1 MTETLQQVT
10 ARLARETQEAYR
22 ASPFSKLSQYY
33 FSRFS
38 RDPQAHPEADEVAVA
53 PDWRIALPEATSPLA
68 RRMADHLA
76 EFLEGRMDL
85 RLEIRPFVVASGS
98 LESDGDR
105 LLILE
110 EQGGGDPD
118 IPESFTIAVA
128 PSQVRVRGRDPQG
141 LRDGIVRLVDRI
153 GLRQAPF
160 LKIGEQVYRPRLPV
174 RLGAVPF
181 LGSHRD
187 LVFLGYNAVFAGG
200 GDLYALSR
208 SDAIPALRQRRS
220 PAPIQPAAEPREYG
234 LKTFAFLNTRQ
245 KFPADHPVFHDHP
258 DIRGALTWSADGEYT
273 LCTEH
278 PLVRRYLME
287 SVEGLL
293 RADPELTGL
302 VLIIGGEGFYHCFMR
317 PYGVEKGHTNCPRC
331 EALGAEAVVA
341 NLVNSLVEAAR
352 RVNPAAQVVA
362 WPYSAEH
369 VWSADRA
376 QRGFL
381 ERLHPGAALFTEIEK
396 DEYVDKEEGVRKHLW
411 DYSIDL
417 IGPGDRTREQVEI
430 CCRIG
435 IPVYVKSEPELGFEA
450 ARLPHLPCMDR
461 WADRAAALVS
471 CGADGAWVF
480 PAFRPLYGN
489 SAAEINKHFWWDP
502 VPAKEDILQ
511 GLAARIAGA
520 QAGPRLRRAWARV
533 SAAIEHSPELPPYY
547 TGPTYT
553 GPAHPMC
560 ADPRAELP
568 AVFHGLYLFRAE
580 AQDAEGLKPHPTF
593 FTDPRGDAP
602 VFERF
607 YRRMEEH
614 LRQAVD
620 EVAAAEPLVDRRHRL
635 PFAAEASSIRWF
647 YHTIRTTANFYT
659 SCRLRDRL
667 LELAAAESPDSAEAR
682 ELYDPWRRILLDE
695 RANARA
701 ALPVARADVRLDFH
715 YGGDHTFPHLTE
727 MLEAKLELLEK
738 ELNELLPDIAR
749 RCGL

>member
-1 MTETLQQVT
+1 MSAETLQQLT

-22 ASPFSKLSQYY
+22 ASPFSNLSRYY

-38 RDPQAHPEADEVAVA
+38 RDSQAVPEADEVAIDG
-53 PDWRIALPEATSPLA
+53 DWQIVLPEDASPLT
-68 RRMADHLA
+68 RRMADHLV

-85 RLEIRPFVVASGS
+85 LLEIRICVGA
-98 LESDGDR
+98 LENKGAR

-110 EQGGGDPD
+110 ERDGGDPE
-118 IPESFTIAVA
+118 IPESFTIAVT
-128 PSQVRVRGRDPQG
+128 PDRTHVRGRDPQG
-141 LRDGIVRLVDRI
+141 LRDGIVHLVDRI

-160 LKIGEQVYRPRLPV
+160 LKVGEQVYRPRLPV

-181 LGSHRD
+181 QGEYRD
-187 LVFLGYNAVFAGG
+187 LVFLGYNSVFVGG

-208 SDAIPALRQRRS
+208 SNAIPALRERRS
-220 PAPIQPAAEPREYG
+220 PGPVQPAVEPRQYG

-245 KFPADHPVFHDHP
+245 KFPLDHPVFRDHP
-258 DIRGALTWSADGEYT
+258 DIRGALTWSADGEYV

-278 PLVRRYLME
+278 PLVRRYMME
-287 SVEGLL
+287 SVEGLF
-293 RADPELTGL
+293 RADPELDGI

-331 EALGAEAVVA
+331 EQLGAETVVA
-341 NLVNSLVEAAR
+341 NLLNSLAEAAH
-352 RVNPAAQVVA
+352 RVNPHAQVVA

-376 QRGFL
+376 QRGL
-381 ERLHPGAALFTEIEK
+381 IEKLRPGAAIFTEIEK
-396 DEYVDKEEGVRKHLW
+396 DEYIDKGDGVEKHLW

-417 IGPGDRTREQVEI
+417 IGPGERASEQVEA
-430 CCRIG
+430 CRQAD
-435 IPVYVKSEPELGFEA
+435 IPIYMKSEPELGFEA
-450 ARLPHLPCMDR
+450 ARLPHIPCMDR

-480 PAFRPLYGN
+480 PAFRPLYGT
-489 SAAEINKHFWWDP
+489 SAAEINKLFWWTP
-502 VPAKEDILQ
+502 VPPKEDVLQ
-511 GLAARIAGA
+511 RLAARIAGD
-520 QAGPRLRRAWARV
+520 QAGPRLRRAWACV
-533 SAAIEHSPELPPYY
+533 SSAIEYSPELPPYY

-560 ADPRAELP
+560 ADPEAELP

-580 AQDAEGLKPHPTF
+580 AQDAEGLKSHPTF
-593 FTDPRGDAP
+593 CVDARGDVP
-602 VFERF
+602 VLERF

-614 LRQAVD
+614 LHQAVEQVD
-620 EVAAAEPLVDRRHRL
+620 AAVPLVAERCRRT
-635 PFAAEASSIRWF
+635 FAAEVSSIRWF

-659 SCRLRDRL
+659 SCRLRDQLRQL
-667 LELAAAESPDSAEAR
+667 MTAEPLDAVEVR
-682 ELYDPWRRILLDE
+682 PLYEQWRQTLLDE

-701 ALPVARADVRLDFH
+701 ALPVAREDVRLDFY
-715 YGGDHTFPHLTE
+715 YGSDHTFPHLAE
-727 MLEAKLELLEK
+727 MLEAKLELLER
-738 ELNELLPDIAR
+738 ELNEVLPETAR